1 MKLILFDID
10 GTLLDI
16 HGAGRVAFQSY
27 LLDVFG
33 MEDDIAYIS
42 FAGATDRIVLDLV
55 MARWERTPGEHEVA
69 TFFEQLPLHL
79 EQTILEKE
87 HTLHPGVGDILDH
100 LHTRDDIQLGLVTGN
115 IRSCAFIKLKCVG
128 LESYFSE
135 GGFGDDHADRSV
147 LARLAVERILDRL
160 GSENEFSDITLV
172 GDART
177 DMEAARAIGA
187 RAVGVLTGQ
196 FNRDELTSAGA
207 DFVLENLSDV
217 EGFLGLVGSTA

>member
-16 HGAGRVAFQSY
+16 HGAGRVAFQRS
-27 LLDVFG
+27 LRDVFG
-33 MEDDIAYIS
+33 VEDDIAYIS
-42 FAGATDRIVLDLV
+42 FFGATDRVVLDKV
-55 MARWERTPGEHEVA
+55 MARWERTPGEHEVEK
-69 TFFEQLPLHL
+69 FFEQLPVHL

-100 LHTRDDIQLGLVTGN
+100 LHAREDIHLGLVTGN
-115 IRSCAFIKLKCVG
+115 IRSCAFIKLKCFG
-128 LESYFSE
+128 LEFYFSE

-147 LARLAVERILDRL
+147 LARLAVERILDRI
-160 GSENEFSDITLV
+160 GGKKAFSDITLV
-172 GDART
+172 GDARS

-196 FNRDELTSAGA
+196 LNREELTSAGA
-207 DFVLENLSDV
+207 DHVLENLSDV
-217 EGFLGLVGSTA
+217 EGFLGLVGFTP